1 MDETQILTLVKARL
15 GITTAVRD
23 TYLAAIIS
31 GVIDELTKEKGIVL
45 NADDA
50 HHLMFVVD
58 YATWRYQNVSE
69 PAHAPGKT
77 PLSMPRH
84 LQYRLHN
91 LILSAGGGGNGNV

>member
-1 MDETQILTLVKARL
+1 MDVAQVLELVKARL

-23 TYLAAIIS
+23 EYLAAIIS

-58 YATWRYQNVSE
+58 YATWRYQSVGDGTTAYTGQ
-69 PAHAPGKT
+69 PM
-77 PLSMPRH
+77 SMPRH

-91 LILSAGGGGNGNV
+91 LIIAAGGEPE

>member
-1 MDETQILTLVKARL
+1 MDQTQTLALVKARL

-23 TYLAAIIS
+23 TYLVAIIS
-31 GVIDELTKEKGIVL
+31 GVIDELTKEKGITL

-58 YATWRYQNVSE
+58 YATWRYQSRDE
-69 PAHAPGKT
+69 SGA
-77 PLSMPRH
+77 MPRH

-91 LILSAGGGGNGNV
+91 LIISAGGPGGDV